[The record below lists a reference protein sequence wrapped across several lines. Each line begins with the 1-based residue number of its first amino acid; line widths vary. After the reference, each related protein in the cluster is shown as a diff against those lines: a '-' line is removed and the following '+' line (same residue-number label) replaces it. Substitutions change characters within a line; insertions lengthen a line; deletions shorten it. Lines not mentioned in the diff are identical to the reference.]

1 MGADGNVHGAECVPE
16 CMTRAGWLT
25 RDADRLTSY
34 VEANHRGRRAESAI
48 RCNPINRRAC
58 DANGTRSLA
67 RLILM
72 FQSVTPI
79 LLARGPMTST
89 VRP

>member
-1 MGADGNVHGAECVPE
+1 MRLHTVPSARRTCMIRIDNLAHDAEQV
-16 CMTRAGWLT
+16 
-25 RDADRLTSY
+25 TSY
-34 VEANHRGRRAESAI
+34 VEASHPGLRAESAI

-58 DANGTRSLA
+58 GATVYRSLA

-72 FQSVTPI
+72 FQSVKPNI
-79 LLARGPMTST
+79 PARCPMTST